1 MRRRAHRPFGPARV
15 ESGMYAHALR
25 RRHEESVDL
34 VPSARANGSSDA
46 RAVRRAVRA
55 ARRMPLA
62 RGCRRADS
70 ASHGRRTVRLKGFD
84 MHKTSSWL
92 AAVAAG
98 CIAVAAVPAQ
108 AKGCI
113 KGAVVGGVGG
123 HLAGHHAVA
132 GAVVGCA
139 VGHHLAAKRDR
150 AAAQAAAA
158 SQAPAGAPRQ

>member
-1 MRRRAHRPFGPARV
+1 
-15 ESGMYAHALR
+15 MYAQAP
-25 RRHEESVDL
+25 RRHPEESIEL
-34 VPSARANGSSDA
+34 IPAAGASRSSDA
-46 RAVRRAVRA
+46 HAVRRAGRA

-62 RGCRRADS
+62 QGCRGADT
-70 ASHGRRTVRLKGFD
+70 AFHGRRTVRLKGLD
-84 MHKTSSWL
+84 MHKTPSWL
-92 AAVAAG
+92 AVVAAAFV
-98 CIAVAAVPAQ
+98 AVAAVPAH

-139 VGHHLAAKRDR
+139 VGHHLAAKQDR

-158 SQAPAGAPRQ
+158 SQAPAGTRRP